1 MLNPIK
7 KMNKKMKNPS
17 TWVNIVDTF
26 VGAKIQQKLNYRKR
40 DKSFL
45 MSLRKFLTFSSIICA
60 LFFIY
65 LGSFGTDSSFWQRV
79 FILLGQMVD
88 QPGEGELD
96 WPKGFNILGFMLLIG
111 NVALYFLAKN
121 WKRSLYLG
129 IFVGLLV
136 LSLLVSTWIL
146 TK

>member
-1 MLNPIK
+1 
-7 KMNKKMKNPS
+7 
-17 TWVNIVDTF
+17 
-26 VGAKIQQKLNYRKR
+26 
-40 DKSFL
+40 
-45 MSLRKFLTFSSIICA
+45 
-60 LFFIY
+60 
-65 LGSFGTDSSFWQRV
+65 
-79 FILLGQMVD
+79 MVD